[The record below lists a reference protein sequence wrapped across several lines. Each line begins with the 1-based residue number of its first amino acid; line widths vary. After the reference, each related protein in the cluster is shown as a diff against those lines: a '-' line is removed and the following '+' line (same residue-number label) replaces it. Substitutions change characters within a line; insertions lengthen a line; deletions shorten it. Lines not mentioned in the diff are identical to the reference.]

1 MHLVYPPPP
10 PPPQILQNHCLGFLL
25 RRLLHSEEI
34 GNHGY
39 ANFGVGVDKVRY
51 GLCESSEFYDPNIA
65 ALSRGCKNKPRTH
78 HSPVF
83 QFDWNRS
90 YRCLSVCY
98 RAFSVTWPAFMPN
111 KLQEKEIVSI
121 RKDFN
126 SHGIGLGHQHG
137 RRSVSMFWNINIATV
152 TSSGNAL

>member
-10 PPPQILQNHCLGFLL
+10 PPPPPTKTTVTL
-25 RRLLHSEEI
+25 RRNWKPWLCKLW
-34 GNHGY
+34 GG
-39 ANFGVGVDKVRY
+39 GVDKVRY

-90 YRCLSVCY
+90 NRCLSVCY

-111 KLQEKEIVSI
+111 KLQEKEIVFI

-126 SHGIGLGHQHG
+126 SHGIGLGHQHA
-137 RRSVSMFWNINIATV
+137 RRSVSMFWNINIAAV